1 MATMDNAKATSL
13 ETGGDNLGSQ
23 VRRRSVTAV
32 EIVDKGGRRK
42 TVQLAELN
50 SADRALAEQFGY
62 KPVG

>member
-1 MATMDNAKATSL
+1 MDNAKATSL
-13 ETGGDNLGSQ
+13 EAGDTAESQ

-42 TVQLAELN
+42 TVQLDHLN
-50 SADRALAEQFGY
+50 DADRALAEEFGY